1 MIKKFSYLFVIAFI
15 FLNFV
20 PIVLAQNDNLIDFSK
35 KGSIAITLKES
46 ESKAPISGVEITIYK
61 VASMDIKD
69 NNLIFNY
76 SSGFENCN
84 VSLDNL
90 NNENLASSLE
100 KCMVASSTLKFTETT
115 STNGT
120 VSFNNL
126 DLGIYQVIQT
136 KEKEGYSKIASFLV
150 MIPENINNKWTY
162 DIIAEPKTSIFEVM
176 DLTIRKVWNNTI
188 LEITDKVT
196 VSLLKGE
203 DVIETVELN
212 PDNNWT
218 YTFENIEK
226 SDDYSVL
233 EVNVPTGYVATYQE
247 NNNIFTITNTDKL
260 VQTGQNKIL
269 LLSLASI
276 GLILLIVGLLFE
288 KRKKYE

>member
-1 MIKKFSYLFVIAFI
+1 MECFDRNNSGLVGWNSRQTYTNRNFLFPYDGTDTANNHYIPTQLNAPFVDLYLSKI
-15 FLNFV
+15 
-20 PIVLAQNDNLIDFSK
+20 IDF
-35 KGSIAITLKES
+35 
-46 ESKAPISGVEITIYK
+46 ESKG
-61 VASMDIKD
+61 
-69 NNLIFNY
+69 
-76 SSGFENCN
+76 
-84 VSLDNL
+84 
-90 NNENLASSLE
+90 NENEGLLGNIT
-100 KCMVASSTLKFTETT
+100 SSTYYVPRSNVFKDIFFHYETAT
-115 STNGT
+115 
-120 VSFNNL
+120 
-126 DLGIYQVIQT
+126 DDQ
-136 KEKEGYSKIASFLV
+136 KKEGYSKIASFLV

-269 LLSLASI
+269 LLSLAII

>member
-100 KCMVASSTLKFTETT
+100 KCMVASSALKFTETT

>member
-20 PIVLAQNDNLIDFSK
+20 PTVLAQNDNLIDFSK

-76 SSGFENCN
+76 VNGFENCN

-100 KCMVASSTLKFTETT
+100 KCMVASSALKFTETT

>member
-20 PIVLAQNDNLIDFSK
+20 PTVLAQNDNLIDFSK

-76 SSGFENCN
+76 ASGFENCN

-100 KCMVASSTLKFTETT
+100 KCMVASSALKFTETT

-162 DIIAEPKTSIFEVM
+162 DIIAEPKTSIFE
-176 DLTIRKVWNNTI
+176 
-188 LEITDKVT
+188 
-196 VSLLKGE
+196 
-203 DVIETVELN
+203 EL
-212 PDNNWT
+212 
-218 YTFENIEK
+218 
-226 SDDYSVL
+226 V
-233 EVNVPTGYVATYQE
+233 
-247 NNNIFTITNTDKL
+247 
-260 VQTGQNKIL
+260 
-269 LLSLASI
+269 
-276 GLILLIVGLLFE
+276 LFE
-288 KRKKYE
+288 IDPFSNSLRYAFVFSCIDIHKGIR

>member
-1 MIKKFSYLFVIAFI
+1 M
-15 FLNFV
+15 
-20 PIVLAQNDNLIDFSK
+20 Q
-35 KGSIAITLKES
+35 
-46 ESKAPISGVEITIYK
+46 
-61 VASMDIKD
+61 IKD
-69 NNLIFNY
+69 
-76 SSGFENCN
+76 
-84 VSLDNL
+84 
-90 NNENLASSLE
+90 
-100 KCMVASSTLKFTETT
+100 
-115 STNGT
+115 
-120 VSFNNL
+120 
-126 DLGIYQVIQT
+126 YQVVLLGVLVALGCVCSTYILSKGIIEFQKLQNQT
-136 KEKEGYSKIASFLV
+136 IRVTGSASQNVTSDSSSWEIDYRAIAPTLKEGYSKIASFLV

>member
-20 PIVLAQNDNLIDFSK
+20 PTVLAQNDNLIDFSK

-76 SSGFENCN
+76 ASGFENCN

-100 KCMVASSTLKFTETT
+100 KCMVASSALKFTETT

-269 LLSLASI
+269 LLSLAII

>member
-20 PIVLAQNDNLIDFSK
+20 PTVLAQNDNLIDFSK

-46 ESKAPISGVEITIYK
+46 ESKTPISGVEITIYK

-76 SSGFENCN
+76 VNGFENCN

-100 KCMVASSTLKFTETT
+100 KCMVASSALKFTETT